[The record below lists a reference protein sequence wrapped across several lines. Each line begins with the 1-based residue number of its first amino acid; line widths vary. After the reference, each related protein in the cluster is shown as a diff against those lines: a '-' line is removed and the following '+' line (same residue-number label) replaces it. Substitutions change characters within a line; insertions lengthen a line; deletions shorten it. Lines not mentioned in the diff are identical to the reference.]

1 MSRLDQIDEFE
12 SLFRR
17 SEREPFVFAD
27 IPIESVAVVTGD
39 ESGEAVQDSLKRFLP
54 RIGEATSWHSIG
66 GGDFS
71 NVAELIERI
80 DTQQVDMLV
89 TRRHLQEEN
98 LAPQHSLGVYLDEL
112 TQRTSIPVLVLP
124 GTARTPLELSIDP
137 CRRVMVVADHISG
150 DHRLIN
156 YGTRM
161 CTEGG
166 SVWLCHVEDD
176 MVFQRFV
183 QAIEQIPE
191 ITSEPG
197 ATLLEEQ
204 LLKEARDFIE
214 TCFGTLRETGPNVS
228 LKSHVAMGHHVTEY
242 RRLVDENEI
251 ELLVANTKDDDQLA
265 MHGMAYSLSVELI
278 DVPMLL
284 L

>member
-17 SEREPFVFAD
+17 SEREEFVFAD
-27 IPIESVAVVTGD
+27 IPIESVALVTGD
-39 ESGEAVQDSLKRFLP
+39 ESNQSVQDSLKRFLP
-54 RIGEATSWHSIG
+54 RIGEAAAWHGIG
-66 GGDFS
+66 SGDFS
-71 NVAELIERI
+71 NVAELLEQI
-80 DTQQVDMLV
+80 DAQQVDLVV

-98 LAPQHSLGVYLDEL
+98 LSPQHSLGVYLDEL

-124 GTARTPLELSIDP
+124 GTARTPLEMSTEP
-137 CRRVMVVADHISG
+137 CRRVMMVADHISG

-156 YGTRM
+156 YGMRM

-166 SVWLCHVEDD
+166 TVWLCHIEDD
-176 MVFQRFV
+176 MVFRRFV
-183 QAIEQIPE
+183 HAIEQIPE

-214 TCFGTLRETGPNVS
+214 TCFGTLRDEGPNVS

-242 RRLVDENEI
+242 RRLIDENEI

-265 MHGMAYSLSVELI
+265 MHGMAYSLSVELT

>member
-1 MSRLDQIDEFE
+1 
-12 SLFRR
+12 
-17 SEREPFVFAD
+17 
-27 IPIESVAVVTGD
+27 
-39 ESGEAVQDSLKRFLP
+39 
-54 RIGEATSWHSIG
+54 
-66 GGDFS
+66 
-71 NVAELIERI
+71 
-80 DTQQVDMLV
+80 
-89 TRRHLQEEN
+89 
-98 LAPQHSLGVYLDEL
+98 
-112 TQRTSIPVLVLP
+112 
-124 GTARTPLELSIDP
+124 
-137 CRRVMVVADHISG
+137 MVVADHISG

-242 RRLVDENEI
+242 RRLVERTRSSCWWPTPRTTTNWRC
-251 ELLVANTKDDDQLA
+251 T
-265 MHGMAYSLSVELI
+265 GWLSRCRSN
-278 DVPMLL
+278 
-284 L
+284 